1 MHRLFFV
8 IILLLATNSFA
19 AEVANLYQAQVPV
32 STQTEQERQQLAP
45 EILRK
50 VILKVVG
57 DRAALDIADLSPVL
71 SRANELVQQF
81 QYQRLNEISEDLTQP
96 DRLALI
102 LTFNQSALA
111 QALNESSLPIWSS
124 SRPDVLIWLT
134 LDEYVIGAQ
143 SQRADIT
150 ERLYAAA
157 EQRGLPILLP
167 LMDLQDQAQV
177 RAADVR
183 GGYVDNVAIASQR
196 YGAAVVLTANMA
208 IENGQAHI
216 NWQTELNGQTEVWH
230 SRGDVAVAIN
240 AGIEELT
247 DRVSRRFTQVVSNPN
262 SYQYDL
268 EISDVTGFAD
278 YSRVMDYLKKAQY
291 VTDVNLVKLS
301 ADSLFM
307 RISLQ
312 GDLDVFKQALSI
324 ERVLAADTFYSDD
337 DVLRY
342 RLLP

>member
-1 MHRLFFV
+1 
-8 IILLLATNSFA
+8 
-19 AEVANLYQAQVPV
+19 
-32 STQTEQERQQLAP
+32 
-45 EILRK
+45 
-50 VILKVVG
+50 
-57 DRAALDIADLSPVL
+57 
-71 SRANELVQQF
+71 
-81 QYQRLNEISEDLTQP
+81 
-96 DRLALI
+96 LALI